1 MGCGSSDATS
11 TTTPS
16 TITTNSNTTDFE
28 VIVQQV
34 KQTWPDVKKID
45 KLGGKTF
52 A

>member
-11 TTTPS
+11 STTPS
-16 TITTNSNTTDFE
+16 TTATNSNTTDFV

-34 KQTWPDVKKID
+34 KQTWPNVKNID

>member
-1 MGCGSSDATS
+1 MGCGSSDAIS

-16 TITTNSNTTDFE
+16 TTTNSNTPDFE
-28 VIVQQV
+28 VIAQQV
-34 KQTWPDVKKID
+34 KQTWPDVKNID